1 MTTTT
6 TTAETTRASRHR
18 WGAPWLRRMTRP
30 SRRRRGARWF
40 DWMTAPA
47 LVVLALVIG
56 YPIVDA
62 VIVSFSNYSL
72 LFPAHAFVGATNYR
86 VLVHDSLFWQSLKNT
101 LIFTAMSVA
110 VGMAIGLVLALA
122 VERLRGPW
130 RVIRAVLLMPWAVPV
145 IVVAFLFDF
154 MFTNPGGITNALL
167 LDLHIVHSPV
177 AWLTSPGWAM
187 VSVII
192 ANVWTQA
199 PFFLLIFMAA
209 LAGVPD
215 TVIEAARIDRAGTW
229 SMITYIKL
237 PYLRTAATI
246 GAVLMIIQN
255 FNNFPLI
262 YAMTGG
268 GPANATSTLVVYVYE
283 LAFTT
288 FKLGYASAIGVV
300 WLVILLIIVSLFVR
314 TLRSRTS

>member
-6 TTAETTRASRHR
+6 AQDTRASRPGR
-18 WGAPWLRRMTRP
+18 DAPWFRRVLG
-30 SRRRRGARWF
+30 RRRRGRARWF
-40 DWMTAPA
+40 DWMIAPA
-47 LVVLALVIG
+47 LVILAVVVG
-56 YPIVDA
+56 YPIVDS

-72 LFPAHAFVGATNYR
+72 LYPAHAFIGATNYR
-86 VLVHDSLFWQSLKNT
+86 ELYHDPVFWQSLRNT
-101 LIFTAMSVA
+101 LIFTGASVA
-110 VGMAIGLVLALA
+110 LGMATGLVLALA
-122 VERLRGPW
+122 LERLRGPW
-130 RVIRAVLLMPWAVPV
+130 RFLRALLLTPWAVPV
-145 IVVAFLFDF
+145 IVVAFLFEF

-167 LDLHIVHSPV
+167 SDLHIIHSPIQ
-177 AWLTSPGWAM
+177 WLTSPGWAM

-199 PFFLLIFMAA
+199 PFFLLIFTAA

-215 TVIEAARIDRAGTW
+215 TVIEAARIDRARTW
-229 SMITYIKL
+229 SMITFIKL
-237 PYLRTAATI
+237 PYLRTAALV

-268 GPANATSTLVVYVYE
+268 GPANATSTLVVYVYN
-283 LAFTT
+283 LAFTS

-300 WLVILLIIVSLFVR
+300 WLVFLLLIVSVFVR
-314 TLRSRTS
+314 ALRARPA

>member
-6 TTAETTRASRHR
+6 PTTTPTTRAPRHHQ
-18 WGAPWLRRMTRP
+18 
-30 SRRRRGARWF
+30 SARWF

-47 LVVLALVIG
+47 LIVLAVVIA
-56 YPIVDA
+56 YPMVDA
-62 VIVSFSNYSL
+62 VIVSFTNYSL
-72 LFPAHAFVGATNYR
+72 LYPAHAYVGATNYR
-86 VLVHDSLFWQSLKNT
+86 ELVHDPLFWQSLRNT
-101 LIFTAMSVA
+101 VVFTGASVA
-110 VGMAIGLVLALA
+110 FGMLLGLVLALA

-130 RVIRAVLLMPWAVPV
+130 RFLRALLLTPWAVPV
-145 IVVAFLFDF
+145 IVVAFLFEF
-154 MFTNPGGITNALL
+154 MFSNPGGITNALL
-167 LDLHIVHSPV
+167 EDLHIIHSPV

-199 PFFLLIFMAA
+199 PFFLLIFTAA
-209 LAGVPD
+209 LAAVPD
-215 TVIEAARIDRAGTW
+215 TVIEAARIDRARTW
-229 SMITYIKL
+229 SMIIQIKL
-237 PYLRTAATI
+237 PYLRSAATV

-283 LAFTT
+283 LAFTS

-300 WLVILLIIVSLFVR
+300 WLVILLLIVSVFVR
-314 TLRSRTS
+314 ALRSRQS

>member
-1 MTTTT
+1 MSEAL
-6 TTAETTRASRHR
+6 TAEAKATRA
-18 WGAPWLRRMTRP
+18 

-47 LVVLALVIG
+47 LIILAVVIG

-62 VIVSFSNYSL
+62 VIVSLSNYSL
-72 LFPAHAFVGATNYR
+72 LYPEHAFVGASNYH
-86 VLVHDSLFWQSLKNT
+86 VLLHDQVFWQSLRNT
-101 LIFTAMSVA
+101 LIFTGASVVLA
-110 VGMAIGLVLALA
+110 MAIGLALALA
-122 VERLRGPW
+122 LERLSGPW
-130 RVIRAVLLMPWAVPV
+130 RFIRALLLTPWAVPV
-145 IVVAFLFDF
+145 IVVAFLFEF

-167 LDLHIVHSPV
+167 EDLHIIHSPIP
-177 AWLTSPGWAM
+177 WLTSPGWAM
-187 VSVII
+187 VSVIA

-199 PFFLLIFMAA
+199 PFFLLVFTAA

-237 PYLRTAATI
+237 PYLRTAAAV

-288 FKLGYASAIGVV
+288 FKLGYASAIGVI
-300 WLVILLIIVSLFVR
+300 WLAILLVIVSAFIRLLRGRPS
-314 TLRSRTS
+314 

>member
-6 TTAETTRASRHR
+6 PTPTTPIIRAPRHH
-18 WGAPWLRRMTRP
+18 
-30 SRRRRGARWF
+30 RGARWF

-47 LVVLALVIG
+47 LIVLAVVIA
-56 YPIVDA
+56 YPMVDA

-72 LFPAHAFVGATNYR
+72 LYPAHAYVGATNYR
-86 VLVHDSLFWQSLKNT
+86 ELVHDPLFWQSLRNT
-101 LIFTAMSVA
+101 VVFTGASVGFGMVLGLI
-110 VGMAIGLVLALA
+110 LALA

-130 RVIRAVLLMPWAVPV
+130 RFVRALLLTPWAVPV
-145 IVVAFLFDF
+145 IVVAFLFEF

-167 LDLHIVHSPV
+167 EDLHIIHTPV

-199 PFFLLIFMAA
+199 PFFLLIFTAA

-215 TVIEAARIDRAGTW
+215 TVIEAARIDRARTW
-229 SMITYIKL
+229 SMIIQIKL
-237 PYLRTAATI
+237 PYLRSAATV

-283 LAFTT
+283 LAFTS

-300 WLVILLIIVSLFVR
+300 WLVILLLIVSVFVR
-314 TLRSRTS
+314 ALRTRQA